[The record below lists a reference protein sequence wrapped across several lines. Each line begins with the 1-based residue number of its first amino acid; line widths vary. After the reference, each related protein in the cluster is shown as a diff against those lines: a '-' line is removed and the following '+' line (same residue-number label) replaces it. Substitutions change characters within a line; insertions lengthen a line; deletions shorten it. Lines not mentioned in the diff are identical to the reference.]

1 MTRTRIGLFVL
12 FQALYSLTSSGNAF
26 RIPDEFEVY
35 FQTEHLVDAGD
46 ISVPQA
52 QQIIQPVIID
62 GKVVGNQSLFFGRVG
77 LDGKP
82 YAPYGP
88 LAAVLAVPHHLA
100 GRALASLLGIRRVPQ
115 GQGLAW
121 VMFVG
126 GITMLATATAA
137 ALAVV
142 GFHRAAIALGT
153 PAGPALWLSLMLGGA
168 TVLWPYGT
176 SFFTEAW
183 LAAAMV
189 WAAALLL
196 EARIEARPASRVIVA
211 AALLTIAGL
220 TKVTSVIVAPACV
233 AAVLADRAISTRA
246 KWQVASVLAAGIALG
261 ASMQLGWNAY
271 RFGSPFE
278 FGYDWSETIPV
289 PPARA
294 FVLSELPRGLAVLLF
309 APGKSLFVWAPVLI
323 LSVLNGAKLWRRDP
337 AFIAGAATALGLGLL
352 VYGAYLFPEGGY
364 AHGPRHLVPIVPI
377 LALVAAGPDA
387 SGWSRTTLLSCA
399 TVGMFMAVMATRVSY
414 LEDQALRRD
423 QFGRPVPGYYE
434 IIEPAPG
441 RPNNRYRFEY
451 LPFAM
456 AMNTPGWKD
465 SPALG
470 QGPDYFY
477 RHMQQARLQLPDGQS
492 IPASLPVTW
501 LAVWSVILLGAAS
514 DVFRQSVAARGSRSL
529 PVQRGP

>member
-1 MTRTRIGLFVL
+1 MTGATRTRIGLFVL

-52 QQIIQPVIID
+52 QQIVQPVVVD
-62 GKVVGNQSLFFGRVG
+62 GKVVGSQSLFFGKVG
-77 LDGKP
+77 RDGKP

-100 GRALASLLGIRRVPQ
+100 GRALASLLGIPRLPQ

-126 GITMLATATAA
+126 GITMLATATAG
-137 ALAVV
+137 ALTVV
-142 GFHRAAIALGT
+142 GFHRAAMALGT
-153 PAGPALWLSLMLGGA
+153 AAAPALWLSLMLGGA

-189 WAAALLL
+189 WAAALL
-196 EARIEARPASRVIVA
+196 IEARAASSPAPRVIVA
-211 AALLTIAGL
+211 AALLSIAGL
-220 TKVTSVIVAPACV
+220 TKVTSLIVAPAFV
-233 AAVLADRAISTRA
+233 AAVLAERAIDTR
-246 KWQVASVLAAGIALG
+246 KRWQVAAVLAAGIAIG
-261 ASMQLGWNAY
+261 ALMQLGWNAY

-278 FGYDWSETIPV
+278 FGYDWSETIPIG
-289 PPARA
+289 PARA
-294 FVLSELPRGLAVLLF
+294 FVPADLPRGLAVLLF
-309 APGKSLFVWAPVLI
+309 APGKSLFVWAPALI
-323 LSVLNGAKLWRRDP
+323 LAVLNAGKLWQRDR
-337 AFIAGAATALGLGLL
+337 AYVAGAATALGLGLL

-377 LALVAAGPDA
+377 LLLVAAGPDA
-387 SGWSRTTLLSCA
+387 SGWSRTALAACA
-399 TVGMFMAVMATRVSY
+399 GVGIVMAMMASRVSY

-423 QFGRPVPGYYE
+423 RLGRPVPGYYE
-434 IIEPAPG
+434 IIEPAQG

-451 LPFAM
+451 IPFLTAM
-456 AMNTPGWKD
+456 STPGWKD
-465 SPALG
+465 SPAIG

-492 IPASLPVTW
+492 IPAGLPTAW
-501 LAVWSVILLGAAS
+501 LAVWGVILLAAAA
-514 DVFRQSVAARGSRSL
+514 DLIRRQP
-529 PVQRGP
+529 PVVGES